1 MLPLSQMSQLRSL
14 PQVRS
19 ALPVRVMIVDDAVVV
34 RGLVSRWI
42 GLEPDMQV
50 VRVCKNGREA
60 LDQFEIANPDVVV
73 LDIEMPEL
81 DGLATLKELLVR
93 RPRLPVIMASNLT
106 KRGAEVTLKALSLG
120 ATDCVPKPDLSHG
133 GGAPDEFRRTLIDK
147 IRQLG
152 GRRAAVARPRQEAR
166 ATPLT
171 RKAFAE
177 EITLRPMARTLPRA
191 ILIGSSTGGPQAL
204 AVLVKSLAPIIDRVP
219 VLIVQH
225 MPPIFTATLAE
236 HLGRFAGKPAREAIN
251 GEPLKAGMIYM
262 APGGKH
268 LALIRRDHG
277 VEVVIDDSAPIHF
290 CKPAVDA
297 LFLSASHALDGRVLA
312 IVLTGMGSDGKK
324 GAVAIADN
332 GGNVIAQDEATSV
345 IWGMPGSAAAAGA
358 CAAVLPIDEIGPRA
372 VRILSG
378 DFS

>member
-1 MLPLSQMSQLRSL
+1 MSQLRPL
-14 PQVRS
+14 PQTKN

-60 LDQFEIANPDVVV
+60 LEQLEIASPDVVV

-81 DGLATLKELLVR
+81 DGIETLKELLVK
-93 RPRLPVIMASNLT
+93 RPRLPVIMASTLT
-106 KRGAEVTLKALSLG
+106 KRGAEITLKALSLG
-120 ATDCVPKPDLSHG
+120 ACDCVPKPDVNVA
-133 GGAPDEFRRTLIDK
+133 GASDEFRRELINK
-147 IRQLG
+147 IRHLG
-152 GRRAAVARPRQEAR
+152 GRRSAAPVLMRHEIR
-166 ATPLT
+166 AAPLT
-171 RKAFAE
+171 HKALAND
-177 EITLRPMARTLPRA
+177 IKLRPLSKVLPKA

-204 AVLVKSLAPIIDRVP
+204 SVLVKGLAPIIDRVP
-219 VLIVQH
+219 VMIVQH

-251 GEPLKAGMIYM
+251 GEPLKAGMIYV

-297 LFLSASHALDGRVLA
+297 LFLSASNALDGRALA

-324 GAVAIADN
+324 GSLAIADN

-345 IWGMPGSAAAAGA
+345 IWGMPGSAANAGA
-358 CAAVLPIDEIGPRA
+358 CAAVLPINEIGPKA
-372 VRILSG
+372 VRIVSG

>member
-1 MLPLSQMSQLRSL
+1 MFQLRPL
-14 PQVRS
+14 PQ
-19 ALPVRVMIVDDAVVV
+19 AKNATPVRVMIVDDAVVV

-60 LDQFEIANPDVVV
+60 LEQLEAANPDIVI

-81 DGLATLKELLVR
+81 DGISTLKELLVR
-93 RPRLPVIMASNLT
+93 RPRMPVIMASTLT
-106 KRGAEVTLKALSLG
+106 RRGAEITLKALSLG
-120 ATDCVPKPDLSHG
+120 ASDCVPKPDINHAA
-133 GGAPDEFRRTLIDK
+133 GAADEFRRELIDK
-147 IRQLG
+147 VRHLG
-152 GRRAAVARPRQEAR
+152 GRRRAAVPLVRRDPRA
-166 ATPLT
+166 APLT
-171 RKAFAE
+171 HK
-177 EITLRPMARTLPRA
+177 TLAADIKLRNFSKVLPRA

-204 AVLVKSLAPIIDRVP
+204 QVLIKGLAPIVDRVP
-219 VLIVQH
+219 ILIVQH

-251 GEPLKAGMIYM
+251 GEPLKAGLIYV

-268 LALIRRDHG
+268 LALIKRDHG
-277 VEVVIDDSAPIHF
+277 AEVVIDDSAPIHF

-297 LFLSASHALDGRVLA
+297 LFLSASYALDGRVLGV
-312 IVLTGMGSDGKK
+312 VLTGMGSDGKK
-324 GAVAIADN
+324 GALAIADN
-332 GGNVIAQDEATSV
+332 GGSVIAQDEATSV
-345 IWGMPGSAAAAGA
+345 IWGMPGSAANAGA
-358 CAAVLPIDEIGPRA
+358 CAAVLPIHEIGPKA

>member
-1 MLPLSQMSQLRSL
+1 MVQPRPLPLAKN
-14 PQVRS
+14 
-19 ALPVRVMIVDDAVVV
+19 ALPARVMIVDDAVVV

-60 LDQFEIANPDVVV
+60 LEQLDIANPDVVV

-81 DGLATLKELLVR
+81 DGIATLKEMLIK
-93 RPRLPVIMASNLT
+93 RPRLPVIMASTLT
-106 KRGAEVTLKALSLG
+106 KRGAEITLKAFSMG
-120 ATDCVPKPDLSHG
+120 ATDCVPKPDIG
-133 GGAPDEFRRTLIDK
+133 NGAGSEEFRRTLIDK
-147 IRQLG
+147 IRHLG
-152 GRRAAVARPRQEAR
+152 GRRLAALSFARREIR

-171 RKAFAE
+171 HQALANDVK
-177 EITLRPMARTLPRA
+177 LRPFSKVMPKA
-191 ILIGSSTGGPQAL
+191 ILVGSSTGGPQAL
-204 AVLVKSLAPIIDRVP
+204 QVLVKGLAPIIDRVP
-219 VLIVQH
+219 VMIVQH

-236 HLGRFAGKPAREAIN
+236 HLGRLVGKPAREAIN
-251 GEPLKAGMIYM
+251 GEPLKAGMIYI

-297 LFLSASHALDGRVLA
+297 LFLSASNALDGRALC

-324 GAVAIADN
+324 GSLAIADN

-345 IWGMPGSAAAAGA
+345 IWGMPGSAAHAGA
-358 CAAVLPIDEIGPRA
+358 CAAVLPIQEIGPKA
-372 VRILSG
+372 VRIVSG

>member
-1 MLPLSQMSQLRSL
+1 MVQPRPLPLAKN
-14 PQVRS
+14 

-60 LDQFEIANPDVVV
+60 LEQFDIANPDVVV

-81 DGLATLKELLVR
+81 DGIATLKELLIR
-93 RPRLPVIMASNLT
+93 RPRLPVIMASTLT
-106 KRGAEVTLKALSLG
+106 KRGAEITLKALSMG
-120 ATDCVPKPDLSHG
+120 ATDCVPKPEIG
-133 GGAPDEFRRTLIDK
+133 NGAGSEEFRRTLIDK

-152 GRRAAVARPRQEAR
+152 GRRFS
-166 ATPLT
+166 ATPLA
-171 RKAFAE
+171 RR
-177 EITLRPMARTLPRA
+177 EIRAMPLTHQALANEIALRPFSKIMPKA
-191 ILIGSSTGGPQAL
+191 ILVGSSTGGPQAL
-204 AVLVKSLAPIIDRVP
+204 QVLVKGLVPIIDRVP

-236 HLGRFAGKPAREAIN
+236 HLGRLAGKPAREAIN
-251 GEPLKAGMIYM
+251 GEPLKAGMIYV

-268 LALIRRDHG
+268 LALIKRDDG
-277 VEVVIDDSAPIHF
+277 IEVVIDDSAPIHF

-297 LFLSASHALDGRVLA
+297 LFLSASNALDGRALC

-324 GAVAIADN
+324 GSLAIADN

-345 IWGMPGSAAAAGA
+345 IWGMPGSAAQAGA
-358 CAAVLPIDEIGPRA
+358 CAAVLPIHEIGPKA
-372 VRILSG
+372 VRIVSG

>member
-1 MLPLSQMSQLRSL
+1 
-14 PQVRS
+14 
-19 ALPVRVMIVDDAVVV
+19 MIVDDAVVV

-60 LDQFEIANPDVVV
+60 LEQFEAANPDVIV

-81 DGLATLKELLVR
+81 DGLATLKELLIR
-93 RPRLPVIMASNLT
+93 RSRVSVIMASTQT
-106 KRGAEVTLKALSLG
+106 KRGAEITLKALSMG
-120 ATDCVPKPDLSHG
+120 ASDCVSKPDISNAA
-133 GGAPDEFRRTLIDK
+133 GAADEFRRTLIDK

-152 GRRAAVARPRQEAR
+152 RRAVSSLLRKEVRGVSSASKSAQGDIKLR
-166 ATPLT
+166 AFS
-171 RKAFAE
+171 KV
-177 EITLRPMARTLPRA
+177 MPRA
-191 ILIGSSTGGPQAL
+191 ILIGASTGGPQAL
-204 AVLVKSLAPIIDRVP
+204 QVLLKALSPVVDRIPVLV
-219 VLIVQH
+219 VQH

-251 GEPLKAGMIYM
+251 GEPLKAGLIYV

-277 VEVVIDDSAPIHF
+277 VEIMIDDSAPIHF

-297 LFLSASHALDGRVLA
+297 LFLSASYALDGRALA

-324 GAVAIADN
+324 GALAIADH
-332 GGNVIAQDEATSV
+332 GGSVIAQDEATSV
-345 IWGMPGSAAAAGA
+345 IWGMPGSAANAGA
-358 CAAVLPIDEIGPRA
+358 CAAVLPIQEIGPKA
-372 VRILSG
+372 VRVVSG
-378 DFS
+378 ENS

>member
-1 MLPLSQMSQLRSL
+1 
-14 PQVRS
+14 
-19 ALPVRVMIVDDAVVV
+19 MIVDDAVVV

-60 LDQFEIANPDVVV
+60 LEQFGIASPDVVV

-81 DGLATLKELLVR
+81 DGLATLKELLLR
-93 RPRLPVIMASNLT
+93 KPRLPVIMASTLT
-106 KRGAEVTLKALSLG
+106 KRGAETTLKALSLG
-120 ATDCVPKPDLSHG
+120 ASDCVPKPDIG
-133 GGAPDEFRRTLIDK
+133 NGAGSEEFRRELIDK
-147 IRQLG
+147 IRHLG
-152 GRRAAVARPRQEAR
+152 GRRSAV
-166 ATPLT
+166 TPLPRHEVRAAPLT
-171 RKAFAE
+171 HKTLAND
-177 EITLRPMARTLPRA
+177 IKLRPFSKVLPRA

-204 AVLVKSLAPIIDRVP
+204 SVLVKGLAPIIDRVP
-219 VLIVQH
+219 VMIVQH

-251 GEPLKAGMIYM
+251 GEPLKSGMIYV

-297 LFLSASHALDGRVLA
+297 LFLSASNALDGRALC

-324 GAVAIADN
+324 GSIAIADN

-345 IWGMPGSAAAAGA
+345 IWGMPGSAASAGA
-358 CAAVLPIDEIGPRA
+358 CAAVLPINEIGPRA

>member
-1 MLPLSQMSQLRSL
+1 MSQLRPL
-14 PQVRS
+14 PQTKN

-60 LDQFEIANPDVVV
+60 LEQFEIANPDVVV

-81 DGLATLKELLVR
+81 DGIATLKELHAR
-93 RPRLPVIMASNLT
+93 RPRLPVIMASTLT
-106 KRGAEVTLKALSLG
+106 KRGAEITLKALSLG
-120 ATDCVPKPDLSHG
+120 ACDCVPKPDINQAP
-133 GGAPDEFRRTLIDK
+133 GASEEFRRELIDK

-152 GRRAAVARPRQEAR
+152 GRRSALIPMPRHELR

-171 RKAFAE
+171 HKALAQD
-177 EITLRPMARTLPRA
+177 IKLRNFSKVLPKA

-204 AVLVKSLAPIIDRVP
+204 ATLIKGLAPIVDRVP
-219 VLIVQH
+219 VMIVQH

-236 HLGRFAGKPAREAIN
+236 HLGRFAGKPV
-251 GEPLKAGMIYM
+251 
-262 APGGKH
+262 
-268 LALIRRDHG
+268 ALIRRDHG

-297 LFLSASHALDGRVLA
+297 LFLSASNALDGRVLA
-312 IVLTGMGSDGKK
+312 LVLTGMGSDGKK
-324 GAVAIADN
+324 GALAIADN

-345 IWGMPGSAAAAGA
+345 IWGMPGSAANAGA
-358 CAAVLPIDEIGPRA
+358 CAAVLPINEIGPKA

>member
-1 MLPLSQMSQLRSL
+1 MSQLRPL
-14 PQVRS
+14 PQTKN

-60 LDQFEIANPDVVV
+60 LEQFDLANPDIVV

-81 DGLATLKELLVR
+81 DGIATLKEMHAR
-93 RPRLPVIMASNLT
+93 RPRLPVIMASTLT
-106 KRGAEVTLKALSLG
+106 KRGAEITLKALSLG
-120 ATDCVPKPDLSHG
+120 ASDCVPKPDINQAP
-133 GGAPDEFRRTLIDK
+133 GASEEFRRELIDK
-147 IRQLG
+147 IRHLG
-152 GRRAAVARPRQEAR
+152 GRRSAFVPLPRNQIR
-166 ATPLT
+166 TTPLT
-171 RKAFAE
+171 HKLADD
-177 EITLRPMARTLPRA
+177 IKLRPFSKVLPRA

-204 AVLVKSLAPIIDRVP
+204 ATLIKGLAPIVDRVP
-219 VLIVQH
+219 VMIVQH

-251 GEPLKAGMIYM
+251 GEPLKAGLIYV

-268 LALIRRDHG
+268 LALIKRDHG
-277 VEVVIDDSAPIHF
+277 IEVVIDDSAPIHF

-297 LFLSASHALDGRVLA
+297 LFLSASNALDGRALC

-324 GAVAIADN
+324 GALAIADN
-332 GGNVIAQDEATSV
+332 GGSVIAQDEATSV
-345 IWGMPGSAAAAGA
+345 IWGMPGSAANAGA
-358 CAAVLPIDEIGPRA
+358 CAAVLPINEIGPKA

>member
-1 MLPLSQMSQLRSL
+1 MVQPRPLPLAKN
-14 PQVRS
+14 
-19 ALPVRVMIVDDAVVV
+19 ALPARVMIVDDAVVV

-60 LDQFEIANPDVVV
+60 LEQLDIANPDVVV

-81 DGLATLKELLVR
+81 EGIATLKEMLIK
-93 RPRLPVIMASNLT
+93 RPRLPVIMASTLT
-106 KRGAEVTLKALSLG
+106 KRGAEITLKALSMG
-120 ATDCVPKPDLSHG
+120 ATDCVPKPDIG
-133 GGAPDEFRRTLIDK
+133 NGAGSEEFRRTLIDK
-147 IRQLG
+147 IRHLG
-152 GRRAAVARPRQEAR
+152 GRRSAALSFARREIR

-171 RKAFAE
+171 HQALANDVK
-177 EITLRPMARTLPRA
+177 LRPFSKVMPKA
-191 ILIGSSTGGPQAL
+191 ILVGSSTGGPQAL
-204 AVLVKSLAPIIDRVP
+204 QVLVKGLAPIIDRVP
-219 VLIVQH
+219 VMIVQH

-236 HLGRFAGKPAREAIN
+236 HLGRLVGKPAREAIN
-251 GEPLKAGMIYM
+251 GEPLKAGMIYI

-297 LFLSASHALDGRVLA
+297 LFLSASNALDGRALC

-324 GAVAIADN
+324 GSLAIADN

-345 IWGMPGSAAAAGA
+345 IWGMPGSAAHAGA
-358 CAAVLPIDEIGPRA
+358 CAAVLPIQEIGPKA
-372 VRILSG
+372 VRIVSG

>member
-1 MLPLSQMSQLRSL
+1 
-14 PQVRS
+14 
-19 ALPVRVMIVDDAVVV
+19 MIVDDAVVV

-60 LDQFEIANPDVVV
+60 LEQLDIANPDVVV

-81 DGLATLKELLVR
+81 EGIATLKEMLIK
-93 RPRLPVIMASNLT
+93 RPRLPVIMASTLT
-106 KRGAEVTLKALSLG
+106 KRGAEITLKALSMG
-120 ATDCVPKPDLSHG
+120 ATDCVPKPDIG
-133 GGAPDEFRRTLIDK
+133 NGAGSEEFRRTLIDK
-147 IRQLG
+147 IRHLG
-152 GRRAAVARPRQEAR
+152 GRRSAALSFARREIR

-171 RKAFAE
+171 HQALANDVK
-177 EITLRPMARTLPRA
+177 LRPFSKVMPKA
-191 ILIGSSTGGPQAL
+191 ILVGSSTGGPQAL
-204 AVLVKSLAPIIDRVP
+204 QVLVKGLAPIIDRVP
-219 VLIVQH
+219 VMIVQH

-236 HLGRFAGKPAREAIN
+236 HLGRLVGKPAREAIN
-251 GEPLKAGMIYM
+251 GEPLKAGMIYI

-297 LFLSASHALDGRVLA
+297 LFLSASNALDGRALC

-324 GAVAIADN
+324 GSLAIADN

-345 IWGMPGSAAAAGA
+345 IWGMPGSAAHAGA
-358 CAAVLPIDEIGPRA
+358 CAAVLPIQEIGPKA
-372 VRILSG
+372 VRIVSG

>member
-1 MLPLSQMSQLRSL
+1 MNQLRPVS
-14 PQVRS
+14 QTKA

-60 LDQFEIANPDVVV
+60 LDQLQSASPDVVI

-81 DGLATLKELLVR
+81 DGLATLKEILIR
-93 RPRLPVIMASNLT
+93 RPRLPVIMASSLT
-106 KRGAEVTLKALSLG
+106 KRGAEITLKALSMG
-120 ATDCVPKPDLSHG
+120 ASDCVPKPDINHAA
-133 GGAPDEFRRTLIDK
+133 GATDEFRRALVDK

-152 GRRAAVARPRQEAR
+152 RRAAHFTLPRRELR
-166 ATPLT
+166 GVPPTPKT
-171 RKAFAE
+171 SPAD
-177 EITLRPMARTLPRA
+177 IPLRQFSRVLPRA
-191 ILIGSSTGGPQAL
+191 ILIGASTGGPQAL
-204 AVLVKSLAPIIDRVP
+204 QILIKALAPVVDRVP
-219 VLIVQH
+219 ILIVQH

-251 GEPLKAGMIYM
+251 GEPLKAGLIYV

-297 LFLSASHALDGRVLA
+297 LFLSASYALDGRALA

-324 GAVAIADN
+324 GALALADH
-332 GGNVIAQDEATSV
+332 GGSVIAQDEATSV
-345 IWGMPGSAAAAGA
+345 IWGMPGSAATAGA
-358 CAAVLPIDEIGPRA
+358 CAAVLPLHEIGPKA
-372 VRILSG
+372 VRIVSG
-378 DFS
+378 DHS

>member
-1 MLPLSQMSQLRSL
+1 
-14 PQVRS
+14 
-19 ALPVRVMIVDDAVVV
+19 MIVDDAVVV

-60 LDQFEIANPDVVV
+60 LEQFDIANPDIVV

-81 DGLATLKELLVR
+81 DGIATLKELHAR
-93 RPRLPVIMASNLT
+93 RPRLPVIMASTLT
-106 KRGAEVTLKALSLG
+106 KRGAEITLKALSLG
-120 ATDCVPKPDLSHG
+120 ASDCVPKPDINQAP
-133 GGAPDEFRRTLIDK
+133 GASEEFRRELIDK
-147 IRQLG
+147 IRNLG
-152 GRRAAVARPRQEAR
+152 GRRSAVVALPRHEIRAA
-166 ATPLT
+166 PLT
-171 RKAFAE
+171 HKAHAQD
-177 EITLRPMARTLPRA
+177 IKLRSFSKVLPRA

-204 AVLVKSLAPIIDRVP
+204 ATLIKGLAPVVDRVP
-219 VLIVQH
+219 VMIVQH

-251 GEPLKAGMIYM
+251 GEPLKAGLIYV

-268 LALIRRDHG
+268 LALIKRDHG

-297 LFLSASHALDGRVLA
+297 LFLSASNALDGRALC

-324 GAVAIADN
+324 GALAIADN

-345 IWGMPGSAAAAGA
+345 IWGMPGSTANAGA
-358 CAAVLPIDEIGPRA
+358 CAAVLPINEIGPKA

>member
-1 MLPLSQMSQLRSL
+1 MSQ
-14 PQVRS
+14 VRPLQQAKN

-60 LDQFEIANPDVVV
+60 LDQFDIANPDIVV

-81 DGLATLKELLVR
+81 DGIATLKELLIK
-93 RPRLPVIMASNLT
+93 RPRMPVIMASTLT
-106 KRGAEVTLKALSLG
+106 KRGAEITLKALSLG
-120 ATDCVPKPDLSHG
+120 ASDCVPKPDINHAA
-133 GGAPDEFRRTLIDK
+133 GASEEFRRELIDK
-147 IRQLG
+147 IRHLG
-152 GRRAAVARPRQEAR
+152 ARNSGVRALPRLELRAA
-166 ATPLT
+166 PLT
-171 RKAFAE
+171 HQALANDIK
-177 EITLRPMARTLPRA
+177 LRPFSKVLPRA

-204 AVLVKSLAPIIDRVP
+204 HVLLKGLAPIIDRVP
-219 VLIVQH
+219 VVIVQH
-225 MPPIFTATLAE
+225 MPPIFTATLAA
-236 HLGRFAGKPAREAIN
+236 HLGRVAGKPAREAIN
-251 GEPLKAGMIYM
+251 GEPLKAGMIYV

-268 LALIRRDHG
+268 LALIKRDHG

-297 LFLSASHALDGRVLA
+297 LYLSASNALDGRALC

-324 GAVAIADN
+324 GAIAIADN

-345 IWGMPGSAAAAGA
+345 IWGMPGSAANAGA
-358 CAAVLPIDEIGPRA
+358 CAAVLPINEIGPKA
-372 VRILSG
+372 VRMISG

>member
-1 MLPLSQMSQLRSL
+1 MSQLRTL
-14 PQVRS
+14 PQTRT

-60 LDQFEIANPDVVV
+60 LEQFEAANPDVIV

-81 DGLATLKELLVR
+81 DGLATLKELLIR
-93 RPRLPVIMASNLT
+93 RSRVPVIMASTQT
-106 KRGAEVTLKALSLG
+106 KRGAEITLKALSLG
-120 ATDCVPKPDLSHG
+120 ASDCVSKPDISNAA
-133 GGAPDEFRRTLIDK
+133 GAADEFRRTLIDK

-152 GRRAAVARPRQEAR
+152 RRAASVSLPRKEVRGALS
-166 ATPLT
+166 APKSTAGDI
-171 RKAFAE
+171 K
-177 EITLRPMARTLPRA
+177 LRTFSKVMPRA
-191 ILIGSSTGGPQAL
+191 ILIGASTGGPQAL
-204 AVLVKSLAPIIDRVP
+204 QILLKDLSPVIDRIP

-236 HLGRFAGKPAREAIN
+236 HIGRFAGRPAREAIN
-251 GEPLKAGMIYM
+251 GEPLKAGLIYV

-268 LALIRRDHG
+268 LALIKRDHG
-277 VEVVIDDSAPIHF
+277 VEIMIDDSAPIHF

-297 LFLSASHALDGRVLA
+297 LFLSASYALDGRALG

-324 GAVAIADN
+324 GALAIADH
-332 GGNVIAQDEATSV
+332 GGSVIAQDEATSV
-345 IWGMPGSAAAAGA
+345 IWGMPGSAANAGA
-358 CAAVLPIDEIGPRA
+358 CAAVLPIHEIGPRA
-372 VRILSG
+372 VRIVSG
-378 DFS
+378 DYL

>member
-1 MLPLSQMSQLRSL
+1 MSQLR
-14 PQVRS
+14 PIPIAKN

-50 VRVCKNGREA
+50 LRVCKNGREA
-60 LDQFEIANPDVVV
+60 LEQLDIANPDVVI

-81 DGLATLKELLVR
+81 DGIATLKELHVR
-93 RPRLPVIMASNLT
+93 KPCMPVIMASTLT
-106 KRGAEVTLKALSLG
+106 KRGAEITLKALSMG
-120 ATDCVPKPDLSHG
+120 ACDCVPKPDIG
-133 GGAPDEFRRTLIDK
+133 NGAGSEEFRRELIDK
-147 IRQLG
+147 IRHLG
-152 GRRAAVARPRQEAR
+152 GRRFSAAAMPRRELR
-166 ATPLT
+166 AAPLT
-171 RKAFAE
+171 HQTLAHDIK
-177 EITLRPMARTLPRA
+177 LRPFSKVLPRA
-191 ILIGSSTGGPQAL
+191 VLIGSSTGGPQAL
-204 AVLVKSLAPIIDRVP
+204 AVLIKGLVPIIDRVP
-219 VLIVQH
+219 VMIVQH

-251 GEPLKAGMIYM
+251 GEPLKAGMIYV

-268 LALIRRDHG
+268 LALIKRDHG
-277 VEVVIDDSAPIHF
+277 IEVVIDDSAPIHF

-297 LFLSASHALDGRVLA
+297 LFLSASNALDGRALC

-324 GAVAIADN
+324 GALAIADN
-332 GGNVIAQDEATSV
+332 GGSVIAQDEATSV
-345 IWGMPGSAAAAGA
+345 IWGMPGSTANAGA
-358 CAAVLPIDEIGPRA
+358 CAAVLPINEIGPKA

>member
-1 MLPLSQMSQLRSL
+1 MVQPRPLPLAKN
-14 PQVRS
+14 
-19 ALPVRVMIVDDAVVV
+19 ALPARVMIVDDAVVV

-60 LDQFEIANPDVVV
+60 LEQLDIANPDVVV

-81 DGLATLKELLVR
+81 DGIATLKEMLIK
-93 RPRLPVIMASNLT
+93 RPRLPVIMASTLT
-106 KRGAEVTLKALSLG
+106 KRGAEITLKALSMG
-120 ATDCVPKPDLSHG
+120 ATDCVPKPDVG
-133 GGAPDEFRRTLIDK
+133 NGAGSEEFRRTLIDK
-147 IRQLG
+147 IRHLG
-152 GRRAAVARPRQEAR
+152 GRRSAALSFARREIR

-171 RKAFAE
+171 HQALANDVK
-177 EITLRPMARTLPRA
+177 LRPFSKVMPKA
-191 ILIGSSTGGPQAL
+191 ILVGSSTGGPQAL
-204 AVLVKSLAPIIDRVP
+204 QVLVKGLAPIIDRVP
-219 VLIVQH
+219 VMIVQH

-236 HLGRFAGKPAREAIN
+236 HLGRLVGKPAREAIN
-251 GEPLKAGMIYM
+251 GEPLKAGMIYI

-297 LFLSASHALDGRVLA
+297 LFLSASNALDGRALC

-324 GAVAIADN
+324 GSLAIADN

-345 IWGMPGSAAAAGA
+345 IWGMPGSAAHAGA
-358 CAAVLPIDEIGPRA
+358 CAAVLPIQEIGPKA
-372 VRILSG
+372 VRIVSG

>member
-1 MLPLSQMSQLRSL
+1 MSQLRPL
-14 PQVRS
+14 PQTKN
-19 ALPVRVMIVDDAVVV
+19 ALPARVMIVDDAVVV
-34 RGLVSRWI
+34 RGLVSRWV

-60 LDQFEIANPDVVV
+60 LEQFDIANPDIVV

-81 DGLATLKELLVR
+81 DGLATLKELHAR
-93 RPRLPVIMASNLT
+93 RPRLPVIMASTLT
-106 KRGAEVTLKALSLG
+106 KRGAEITLKALSLG
-120 ATDCVPKPDLSHG
+120 ASDCVPKPDINQTP
-133 GGAPDEFRRTLIDK
+133 GASEEFRRELIDK
-147 IRQLG
+147 IRHLG
-152 GRRAAVARPRQEAR
+152 GRRSTAVPLPRQEIR
-166 ATPLT
+166 AAPLT
-171 RKAFAE
+171 QKLADD
-177 EITLRPMARTLPRA
+177 IKLRPFSKVLPRA
-191 ILIGSSTGGPQAL
+191 ILVGSSTGGPQAL
-204 AVLVKSLAPIIDRVP
+204 ATLVKGLAPIIDRVP
-219 VLIVQH
+219 VMIVQH

-251 GEPLKAGMIYM
+251 GEPLKAGLIYV

-268 LALIRRDHG
+268 LALIKRDHG

-297 LFLSASHALDGRVLA
+297 LFLSASNALDGRALC

-324 GAVAIADN
+324 GALAIADN

-345 IWGMPGSAAAAGA
+345 IWGMPGSTANAGA
-358 CAAVLPIDEIGPRA
+358 CAAVLPISEIGPKA

>member
-1 MLPLSQMSQLRSL
+1 MSQLRPL
-14 PQVRS
+14 PQS
-19 ALPVRVMIVDDAVVV
+19 KNALPVRVMIVDDSVVV

-60 LDQFEIANPDVVV
+60 LDQLDIANPDVVV

-81 DGLATLKELLVR
+81 DGIATLKEIHAR
-93 RPRLPVIMASNLT
+93 KPRLPVIMASTLT
-106 KRGAEVTLKALSLG
+106 KRGAETTLKALSLG
-120 ATDCVPKPDLSHG
+120 ASDCVAKPDINQSS
-133 GGAPDEFRRTLIDK
+133 GAADEFRRELVVK
-147 IRQLG
+147 IRTFGSRRSAVVPLP
-152 GRRAAVARPRQEAR
+152 RSEVRAA
-166 ATPLT
+166 PLS
-171 RKAFAE
+171 RKAPASD
-177 EITLRPMARTLPRA
+177 IPLRPFSKVMPKA

-204 AVLVKSLAPIIDRVP
+204 STLIKGLAPVIDRLP
-219 VLIVQH
+219 ILIVQH

-236 HLGRFAGKPAREAIN
+236 HIGRFAGRPAREAIN
-251 GEPLKAGMIYM
+251 GEPLKPGMIYV

-297 LFLSASHALDGRVLA
+297 LFLSASNALDGRVLA

-345 IWGMPGSAAAAGA
+345 IWGMPGSAANAGA
-358 CAAVLPIDEIGPRA
+358 CAAVLPIQEIGPKA
-372 VRILSG
+372 VRIVSG

>member
-1 MLPLSQMSQLRSL
+1 MSQLRPL
-14 PQVRS
+14 PQTKN

-34 RGLVSRWI
+34 RGLVSRWV

-60 LDQFEIANPDVVV
+60 LEQFDIANPDIVV

-81 DGLATLKELLVR
+81 DGLATLKELHAR
-93 RPRLPVIMASNLT
+93 RPRLPVIMASTLT
-106 KRGAEVTLKALSLG
+106 KRGAEITLKALSLG
-120 ATDCVPKPDLSHG
+120 ASDCVPKPDINQTP
-133 GGAPDEFRRTLIDK
+133 GASEEFRRELIDK
-147 IRQLG
+147 IRHLG
-152 GRRAAVARPRQEAR
+152 GRRSTAVPLPRQEIRTA
-166 ATPLT
+166 PLT
-171 RKAFAE
+171 HKLADD
-177 EITLRPMARTLPRA
+177 IKLRPFSKVLPRA
-191 ILIGSSTGGPQAL
+191 ILVGSSTGGPQAL
-204 AVLVKSLAPIIDRVP
+204 ATLVKGLAPIIDRVP
-219 VLIVQH
+219 VMIVQH

-251 GEPLKAGMIYM
+251 GEPLKAGLIYV

-268 LALIRRDHG
+268 LALIKRDHG

-297 LFLSASHALDGRVLA
+297 LFLSASNALDGRALC

-324 GAVAIADN
+324 GALAIADN

-345 IWGMPGSAAAAGA
+345 IWGMPGSTANAGA
-358 CAAVLPIDEIGPRA
+358 CAAVLPISEIGPKA

>member
-1 MLPLSQMSQLRSL
+1 MQQLRTL
-14 PQVRS
+14 PQTRT

-60 LDQFEIANPDVVV
+60 VEQFEAANPDVVV

-81 DGLATLKELLVR
+81 DGLATLKELLAR
-93 RPRLPVIMASNLT
+93 RSRTPVIMASTQT
-106 KRGAEVTLKALSLG
+106 KRGAEITLKALSMG
-120 ATDCVPKPDLSHG
+120 ASDCVSKPDINNAT
-133 GGAPDEFRRTLIDK
+133 GAADEFRRTLIDK

-152 GRRAAVARPRQEAR
+152 RRAVSASMPRKQLRGVSAVPKSTQ
-166 ATPLT
+166 T
-171 RKAFAE
+171 
-177 EITLRPMARTLPRA
+177 EIKLRSFSKVMPRA
-191 ILIGSSTGGPQAL
+191 ILVGASTGGPQAL
-204 AVLVKSLAPIIDRVP
+204 QVLLRSLAPVIDRVP
-219 VLIVQH
+219 VLVVQH

-251 GEPLKAGMIYM
+251 GEPLKAGLIYV

-277 VEVVIDDSAPIHF
+277 VEVMIDDSAPIHF

-297 LFLSASHALDGRVLA
+297 LFLSASYALDGRALA

-324 GAVAIADN
+324 GALAIADQ
-332 GGNVIAQDEATSV
+332 GGSVIAQDEATSV
-345 IWGMPGSAAAAGA
+345 IWGMPGSVATAGA
-358 CAAVLPIDEIGPRA
+358 CAAVLPIHEIGPKVAR
-372 VRILSG
+372 VVSG
-378 DFS
+378 DYS

>member
-1 MLPLSQMSQLRSL
+1 MSQLRPL
-14 PQVRS
+14 PQS
-19 ALPVRVMIVDDAVVV
+19 KNALPVRVMIVDDAVVV

-60 LDQFEIANPDVVV
+60 LEQFELANPDIVV

-81 DGLATLKELLVR
+81 DGIATLKEMHAR
-93 RPRLPVIMASNLT
+93 RPRMPVIMASTLT
-106 KRGAEVTLKALSLG
+106 KRGAEITLKALSIG
-120 ATDCVPKPDLSHG
+120 ATDCVPKPDINSP
-133 GGAPDEFRRTLIDK
+133 GASEEFRRTLIDK
-147 IRQLG
+147 IRHLG
-152 GRRAAVARPRQEAR
+152 GRRSAALPLARREVR

-171 RKAFAE
+171 HKALAHD
-177 EITLRPMARTLPRA
+177 IRLRAFSKVLPRA

-204 AVLVKSLAPIIDRVP
+204 ATLIKGLAPVVDRVP
-219 VLIVQH
+219 VMIVQH

-251 GEPLKAGMIYM
+251 GEPLKAGLIYI

-297 LFLSASHALDGRVLA
+297 LFLSASNALDGRVLA

-324 GAVAIADN
+324 GALAIADN

-345 IWGMPGSAAAAGA
+345 VWGMPGSTANAGA
-358 CAAVLPIDEIGPRA
+358 CAAVLPIQEIGPKA
-372 VRILSG
+372 VRMLSG

>member
-1 MLPLSQMSQLRSL
+1 MSQLRPL
-14 PQVRS
+14 PQAKN

-60 LDQFEIANPDVVV
+60 LDQFDIANPDVVI

-81 DGLATLKELLVR
+81 DGIATLKELLVR
-93 RPRLPVIMASNLT
+93 RPRLPVIMASTLT
-106 KRGAEVTLKALSLG
+106 KRGAEITLKALSYG
-120 ATDCVPKPDLSHG
+120 AADCVPKPDINQTP
-133 GGAPDEFRRTLIDK
+133 GAADEFRRELIDK
-147 IRQLG
+147 IRHLG
-152 GRRAAVARPRQEAR
+152 GRRSALSVLPRREIRTA
-166 ATPLT
+166 PLT
-171 RKAFAE
+171 HKTLAADVK
-177 EITLRPMARTLPRA
+177 LRPFAKTLPRA

-204 AVLVKSLAPIIDRVP
+204 QVLVKGLAPIIDRVP
-219 VLIVQH
+219 VLIAQH

-251 GEPLKAGMIYM
+251 GEPLKAGLIYV

-277 VEVVIDDSAPIHF
+277 VEIVIDDSAPIHF

-297 LFLSASHALDGRVLA
+297 LFLSASYALDGRALA
-312 IVLTGMGSDGKK
+312 ILLTGMGSDGKK
-324 GAVAIADN
+324 GALALADN
-332 GGNVIAQDEATSV
+332 GGNVIAQDEVTSV
-345 IWGMPGSAAAAGA
+345 IWGMPGSAANAGA
-358 CAAVLPIDEIGPRA
+358 CAAVLPIQEIGPKA

>member
-1 MLPLSQMSQLRSL
+1 
-14 PQVRS
+14 
-19 ALPVRVMIVDDAVVV
+19 MIVDDAVVV

-60 LDQFEIANPDVVV
+60 LEQFDIASPDIVI

-81 DGLATLKELLVR
+81 DGIATLKELLIK
-93 RPRLPVIMASNLT
+93 RPRLPVIMASTLT
-106 KRGAEVTLKALSLG
+106 KRGAEITLRALSMG
-120 ATDCVPKPDLSHG
+120 ATDCVPKPDIGQAGS
-133 GGAPDEFRRTLIDK
+133 ASEEFRRILIDK

-152 GRRAAVARPRQEAR
+152 SRRPALVPLARREVRTA
-166 ATPLT
+166 PLT
-171 RKAFAE
+171 HQALAADIK
-177 EITLRPMARTLPRA
+177 LRPFSKTLPKA

-204 AVLVKSLAPIIDRVP
+204 AVLIKGLAPVVDRLP
-219 VLIVQH
+219 VMIVQH

-251 GEPLKAGMIYM
+251 GEPLKAGMIYV

-268 LALIRRDHG
+268 MALIRRDHG
-277 VEVVIDDSAPIHF
+277 IEVVIDDSAPIHF

-297 LFLSASHALDGRVLA
+297 LFLSASNALDGRALA
-312 IVLTGMGSDGKK
+312 IVLAGMGSDGKK
-324 GAVAIADN
+324 GALAIADN

-345 IWGMPGSAAAAGA
+345 IWGMPGSTASAGA
-358 CAAVLPIDEIGPRA
+358 CAAVLPINEIGPKA
-372 VRILSG
+372 VRIISG

>member
-1 MLPLSQMSQLRSL
+1 MSQVRPL
-14 PQVRS
+14 PQTKN

-60 LDQFEIANPDVVV
+60 VEQFDLANPDVVV

-81 DGLATLKELLVR
+81 DGIATLKELLIK
-93 RPRLPVIMASNLT
+93 RPQLPVIMASTLT
-106 KRGAEVTLKALSLG
+106 KRGAEVTLKALSIG
-120 ATDCVPKPDLSHG
+120 ATDCVPKPDITNTP
-133 GGAPDEFRRTLIDK
+133 GASEEFRRTLIDK
-147 IRQLG
+147 IRQLSV
-152 GRRAAVARPRQEAR
+152 RRQVAKALPRVELR

-171 RKAFAE
+171 HKTLAHDIKLRAFSKV
-177 EITLRPMARTLPRA
+177 LPRA

-204 AVLVKSLAPIIDRVP
+204 ATLIKGLAPIVDRVP
-219 VLIVQH
+219 VMIVQH

-251 GEPLKAGMIYM
+251 GEPLKAGMIYV

-268 LALIRRDHG
+268 LALIKRDHG

-297 LFLSASHALDGRVLA
+297 LFLSASNALDGRVLA

-324 GAVAIADN
+324 GSLAIADN

-345 IWGMPGSAAAAGA
+345 IWGMPGSTANAGA
-358 CAAVLPIDEIGPRA
+358 CAAVLPINEIGPKA
-372 VRILSG
+372 IRILSG

>member
-1 MLPLSQMSQLRSL
+1 MSQLRPL
-14 PQVRS
+14 PQS
-19 ALPVRVMIVDDAVVV
+19 KNALPVRVMIVDDSVVV
-34 RGLVSRWI
+34 RGLVSRWV

-60 LDQFEIANPDVVV
+60 LDQLDIANPDVVV

-81 DGLATLKELLVR
+81 DGIATLKEMHAR
-93 RPRLPVIMASNLT
+93 KPRLPVIMASTLT
-106 KRGAEVTLKALSLG
+106 KRGAETTLKALSLG
-120 ATDCVPKPDLSHG
+120 ASDCVAKPDINQSS
-133 GGAPDEFRRTLIDK
+133 GAADEFRRELVVK
-147 IRQLG
+147 IRTFGSRRSAVVPLP
-152 GRRAAVARPRQEAR
+152 RNEVRAA
-166 ATPLT
+166 PLS
-171 RKAFAE
+171 RKAPASD
-177 EITLRPMARTLPRA
+177 IPLRPFSKVMPKA

-204 AVLVKSLAPIIDRVP
+204 STLIKGLAPVIDRLP
-219 VLIVQH
+219 ILIVQH

-236 HLGRFAGKPAREAIN
+236 HIGRFAGRPAREAIN
-251 GEPLKAGMIYM
+251 GEPLKPGMIYV

-297 LFLSASHALDGRVLA
+297 LFLSASNALDGRVLA

-345 IWGMPGSAAAAGA
+345 IWGMPGSAANAGA
-358 CAAVLPIDEIGPRA
+358 CAAVLPIQEIGPKA
-372 VRILSG
+372 VRIVSG

>member
-1 MLPLSQMSQLRSL
+1 MSQLRPL
-14 PQVRS
+14 PQTKN

-34 RGLVSRWI
+34 RGLVSRWV
-42 GLEPDMQV
+42 GLESDMQV

-60 LDQFEIANPDVVV
+60 LEQFDVANPDIVV

-81 DGLATLKELLVR
+81 DGIATLKALHQR
-93 RPRLPVIMASNLT
+93 RPRLPVIMASTLT

-120 ATDCVPKPDLSHG
+120 ASDCVPKPDINQTP
-133 GGAPDEFRRTLIDK
+133 GAAEGFRRELIDN
-147 IRQLG
+147 IRHLC
-152 GRRAAVARPRQEAR
+152 GRRSAARPLPRHEIR
-166 ATPLT
+166 AAPLT
-171 RKAFAE
+171 HKALGSDIKQRAFSKV
-177 EITLRPMARTLPRA
+177 LPRA
-191 ILIGSSTGGPQAL
+191 ILVGASTGGPQAL
-204 AVLVKSLAPIIDRVP
+204 QVLVKDLVPVIDRVP

-236 HLGRFAGKPAREAIN
+236 HLGRVAGKPAREAIN
-251 GEPLKAGMIYM
+251 GEPLKAGMIYV

-268 LALIRRDHG
+268 LALIKREHG

-297 LFLSASHALDGRVLA
+297 LFLSAASALDGRALC
-312 IVLTGMGSDGKK
+312 IVLTGMGADGKK
-324 GAVAIADN
+324 GALAIADN

-345 IWGMPGSAAAAGA
+345 IWGMPGSAVNAGA
-358 CAAVLPIDEIGPRA
+358 CAAVLPINEIGPKA
-372 VRILSG
+372 VRIVLG

>member
-1 MLPLSQMSQLRSL
+1 MSQLRPL
-14 PQVRS
+14 PQTKN

-60 LDQFEIANPDVVV
+60 LEQFDMASPDIVV

-81 DGLATLKELLVR
+81 DGIATLKEMHAR
-93 RPRLPVIMASNLT
+93 RPRMPVIMASTLT
-106 KRGAEVTLKALSLG
+106 KRGAEITLKALSIG
-120 ATDCVPKPDLSHG
+120 ATDCVPKPDINNSP
-133 GGAPDEFRRTLIDK
+133 GASEEFRRTLIDK
-147 IRQLG
+147 IRHLG
-152 GRRAAVARPRQEAR
+152 GRRNVALRLPRQEVRTA
-166 ATPLT
+166 PLT
-171 RKAFAE
+171 HKALAHD
-177 EITLRPMARTLPRA
+177 IKLRPFTKVLPRA

-204 AVLVKSLAPIIDRVP
+204 ATLIKGLAPVVDRVP
-219 VLIVQH
+219 VMIVQH

-251 GEPLKAGMIYM
+251 GEPLKSGLIYV

-297 LFLSASHALDGRVLA
+297 LFLSASNALDGRVLA
-312 IVLTGMGSDGKK
+312 MVLTGMGSDGKK
-324 GAVAIADN
+324 GALAIADN

-345 IWGMPGSAAAAGA
+345 IWGMPGSAANAGA
-358 CAAVLPIDEIGPRA
+358 CAAVLPINEIGPKA

>member
-1 MLPLSQMSQLRSL
+1 MQQLRTL
-14 PQVRS
+14 PQTRA

-60 LDQFEIANPDVVV
+60 LEQFEAANPDVVV

-81 DGLATLKELLVR
+81 DGLATLKELLAR
-93 RPRLPVIMASNLT
+93 RARTPVIMASTQT
-106 KRGAEVTLKALSLG
+106 KRGAEITLKALSMG
-120 ATDCVPKPDLSHG
+120 ASDCVAKPDINNAA
-133 GGAPDEFRRTLIDK
+133 GAADEFRRALIDK

-152 GRRAAVARPRQEAR
+152 RRAVKAAPRRELRGIPA
-166 ATPLT
+166 AP
-171 RKAFAE
+171 KSANP
-177 EITLRPMARTLPRA
+177 EIKLRSFSKGMPRA
-191 ILIGSSTGGPQAL
+191 ILIGASTGGPQAL
-204 AVLVKSLAPIIDRVP
+204 QVLLRSLASVIDRVP
-219 VLIVQH
+219 VLVVQH

-236 HLGRFAGKPAREAIN
+236 HLGRSTGKPAREAIN
-251 GEPLKAGMIYM
+251 GEPLKAGLIYV

-277 VEVVIDDSAPIHF
+277 VEVMIDDSAPIHF

-297 LFLSASHALDGRVLA
+297 LFLSASYALDGRVLA

-324 GAVAIADN
+324 GALAIADH
-332 GGNVIAQDEATSV
+332 GGSVIAQDEATSV
-345 IWGMPGSAAAAGA
+345 IWGMPGSVATAGA
-358 CAAVLPIDEIGPRA
+358 CAAVLPLQEIGPKA
-372 VRILSG
+372 VRVVSG
-378 DFS
+378 DYS

>member
-1 MLPLSQMSQLRSL
+1 MVQPRPLPLAKN
-14 PQVRS
+14 
-19 ALPVRVMIVDDAVVV
+19 ALPARVMIVDDAVVV

-60 LDQFEIANPDVVV
+60 LEQLDIANPDVVV

-81 DGLATLKELLVR
+81 DGIATLKEMLIK
-93 RPRLPVIMASNLT
+93 RPRLPVIMASTLT
-106 KRGAEVTLKALSLG
+106 KRGAEITLKALSMG
-120 ATDCVPKPDLSHG
+120 ATDCVPKPDVG
-133 GGAPDEFRRTLIDK
+133 NGAGSEEFRRTLIDK
-147 IRQLG
+147 IRHLG
-152 GRRAAVARPRQEAR
+152 GRRSAALSFARREIR

-171 RKAFAE
+171 HQALANDVK
-177 EITLRPMARTLPRA
+177 LRPFSKIMPKA
-191 ILIGSSTGGPQAL
+191 ILVGSSTGGPQAL
-204 AVLVKSLAPIIDRVP
+204 QVLVKGLAPIIDRVP
-219 VLIVQH
+219 VMIVQH

-236 HLGRFAGKPAREAIN
+236 HLGRLVGKPAREAIN
-251 GEPLKAGMIYM
+251 GEPLKAGMIYI

-297 LFLSASHALDGRVLA
+297 LFLSASNALDGRALC

-324 GAVAIADN
+324 GSLAIADN

-345 IWGMPGSAAAAGA
+345 IWGMPGSAAHAGA
-358 CAAVLPIDEIGPRA
+358 CAAVLPIQEIGPKA
-372 VRILSG
+372 VRIVSG

>member
-1 MLPLSQMSQLRSL
+1 MVQPRPLPLAKN
-14 PQVRS
+14 
-19 ALPVRVMIVDDAVVV
+19 ALPARVMIVDDAVVV

-60 LDQFEIANPDVVV
+60 LEQLDMANPDVVV

-81 DGLATLKELLVR
+81 DGIATLKEMLIK
-93 RPRLPVIMASNLT
+93 RPRLPVIMASTLT
-106 KRGAEVTLKALSLG
+106 KRGAEITLKALSMG
-120 ATDCVPKPDLSHG
+120 ATDCVPKPDIG
-133 GGAPDEFRRTLIDK
+133 NGAGSEEFRRTLIDK
-147 IRQLG
+147 IRHLG
-152 GRRAAVARPRQEAR
+152 GRRLAALSFARREIR

-171 RKAFAE
+171 HQALANDVK
-177 EITLRPMARTLPRA
+177 LRPFSKVMPKA
-191 ILIGSSTGGPQAL
+191 ILVGSSTGGPQAL
-204 AVLVKSLAPIIDRVP
+204 QVLVKGLAPIIDRVP
-219 VLIVQH
+219 VMIVQH

-236 HLGRFAGKPAREAIN
+236 HLGRLVGKPAREAIN
-251 GEPLKAGMIYM
+251 GEPLKAGMIYI

-297 LFLSASHALDGRVLA
+297 LFLSASNALDGRALC

-324 GAVAIADN
+324 GSLAIADN

-345 IWGMPGSAAAAGA
+345 IWGMPGSAAHAGA
-358 CAAVLPIDEIGPRA
+358 CAAVLPIQEIGPKA
-372 VRILSG
+372 VRIVSG